1 MTNPNDFDDDDFD
14 FEDEETFQVKRVS
27 QMTEGE
33 KLQRFKRY
41 FDSSSRAL
49 LQQCLFRITED
60 EDGKGTLEILCPNEV
75 IRQRL
80 YRKKRKITNS
90 LNGCWSHIRWFSL
103 CLEEDGKVC
112 CHKYTRNGDLVTPDN
127 NS

>member
-1 MTNPNDFDDDDFD
+1 MTDFDD
-14 FEDEETFQVKRVS
+14 EDLFPVKRVS

-33 KLQRFKRY
+33 KLERFKEC

-49 LQQCLFRITED
+49 LQQCLFRIID
-60 EDGKGTLEILCPNEV
+60 NEDGRGTLEILCPNEI

-90 LNGCWSHIRWFSL
+90 INTCWHHIRWFSL
-103 CLEEDGKVC
+103 CIEEDDKISC
-112 CHKYTRNGDLVTPDN
+112 YKYTRNGDLVTAET